1 MKRMALLATLVAMT
15 GCGGGDSD
23 AIPELRIVAGPD
35 GTKVAQIDQAAY
47 EAFCREHAL
56 PAPPAP
62 PALDHLAFGFIH
74 EANAAAA
81 RDRSPETI
89 GALAMFY
96 DGNGARESAIQ
107 CYEMLVVMEPDEAR
121 WWHLLGR
128 AHVGVDA
135 RAAVEALRRAVDVAT
150 ENAAG
155 YARLGDQLLEIDDVA
170 GAAEAFDRA
179 AQTLGDDPFVR
190 FGLARVAIAQENWDE
205 ARRRLQAVLALDPS
219 FKPAVNQMAAVHRAR
234 GELDDARQWLERAR
248 QLEESLIPSPRD
260 PIVQAMMEQ
269 SKSADYYKAL
279 MEALFNARR
288 YRGAYDAILQILERQ
303 PNLAVYQRNAA
314 ALAKLNG
321 NLDAA
326 LAHAKRAVELNS
338 KYATGYTV
346 LGELLRDL
354 GRMDEAI
361 DSARSAI
368 DLDPVDPMNYLSLGA
383 ILVSARRFEAA
394 LVELETGLAD
404 APDHITGLR
413 LKAQCLAE
421 LQRRD
426 EARAVL
432 GRILQL
438 DPANAWAL
446 RARERLDS

>member
-1 MKRMALLATLVAMT
+1 MPQEV
-15 GCGGGDSD
+15 
-23 AIPELRIVAGPD
+23 
-35 GTKVAQIDQAAY
+35 
-47 EAFCREHAL
+47 
-56 PAPPAP
+56 
-62 PALDHLAFGFIH
+62 DHLAFGFIH

-81 RDRSPETI
+81 RDRSPKTI

-96 DGNGARESAIQ
+96 DGNGARESAVQ

-128 AHVGVDA
+128 AREGVDA
-135 RAAVEALRRAVDVAT
+135 RAAVEALGKAVTLAT
-150 ENAAG
+150 DNAAG
-155 YARLGDQLLEIDDVA
+155 YARLGDQLLAIDDVG

-179 AQTLGDDPFVR
+179 AETLGEDIFVR
-190 FGLARVAIAQENWDE
+190 FGLVRVAIAQENWDE
-205 ARRRLQAVLALDPS
+205 ARRCVQAVLALDPS

-269 SKSADYYKAL
+269 SKSANYYNAL
-279 MEALFNARR
+279 MEVLYNTRQ
-288 YRGAYDAILQILERQ
+288 YRHAYDAVLQILERQ

-326 LAHAKRAVELNS
+326 LAHAKRAVELNP

-354 GRMDEAI
+354 GRMDEEI

-383 ILVSARRFEAA
+383 VLVSARHFDAA
-394 LVELETGLAD
+394 LLELETGLAG
-404 APDHITGLR
+404 APDHIAGLC